1 MSDSVP
7 ANDNPDNDKPESI
20 QELRNSFMYGSRS
33 DLNFKFTRDLS
44 DAEFGDFL
52 SELFAATARVADG
65 ADPLDVV
72 DVAYRWQVQAYAGHL
87 GDPKNFPHRK
97 DDTPL
102 TAFTKPLNEAK
113 IMVLTSSG
121 HFVEGDDPEPFGETN
136 MTQAE
141 AESRIVEFVRSE
153 ASLSAIPVD
162 TPAADIRVRHG
173 GYPVQAAAIDPQVV
187 LPLEHLRSLVDTGV
201 IGSLT
206 ENAYSFVGATA
217 QGHIKRTYG
226 PAWAQVAKDQGADAV
241 LLIPI

>member
-1 MSDSVP
+1 
-7 ANDNPDNDKPESI
+7 
-20 QELRNSFMYGSRS
+20 
-33 DLNFKFTRDLS
+33 
-44 DAEFGDFL
+44 
-52 SELFAATARVADG
+52 
-65 ADPLDVV
+65 
-72 DVAYRWQVQAYAGHL
+72 VAYRWQVQAYAGHL
-87 GDPKNFPHRK
+87 GDPKDFPHRK

-141 AESRIVEFVRSE
+141 AESRIIDFVRSE